1 MKRWLAVLLLMLGGV
16 GAESVRPG
24 PCQLLSDTGTQRLR
38 ERRDDRDRLDERER
52 RRRGF

>member
-24 PCQLLSDTGTQRLR
+24 PCQLLADSGAQRLR
-38 ERRDDRDRLDERER
+38 DRRDDRDRLDGRER
-52 RRRGF
+52 GRRGF